1 MICISCGRTHRYIA
15 SSVDQGMHWLRQDEQ
30 TRLGICSF
38 CEDSVD
44 AWDQGARDVRDL
56 ASAKLKRERETDLPG
71 WLIKHAKLPSL
82 PHVLIEIYKELES
95 DTAGIER
102 IINLLESDP
111 GLTARALQL
120 GNSAYYGAAKQV
132 TRVEDAILRVGP
144 FDLWALLISTEV
156 KSLFFGIRP
165 DLMDMNRFWRH
176 SLFVACACRILSE
189 QRRVGSPGNLFIAGL
204 LHDIGKLLFLR
215 MIPIEY
221 GEVIQ
226 HLRGDEEGGDEGAD
240 LEEQL
245 LGVNHAQLGARLFR
259 AWQLPEELTALV
271 AAHHSRSMVPE
282 PVALLRLADSL
293 AHAHPERQ
301 PAGGESEPPTLPE
314 RELQPVLALFQQ
326 LTELV
331 L

>member
-1 MICISCGRTHRYIA
+1 
-15 SSVDQGMHWLRQDEQ
+15 MHWLRQDET

-38 CEDSVD
+38 CADSVA

-56 ASAKLKRERETDLPG
+56 ANARLKSERETDLPG

-102 IINLLESDP
+102 MIQLLETDP
-111 GLTARALQL
+111 GLATRALQL
-120 GNSAYYGAAKQV
+120 GNSAYYGAAKQI

-165 DLMDMNRFWRH
+165 DLMDMNSFWRH
-176 SLFVACACRILSE
+176 SLFTACACRILAE
-189 QRRVGSPGNLFIAGL
+189 QQRPGAAGDLFIAGL
-204 LHDIGKLLFLR
+204 IHDIGKLLFLQLT
-215 MIPIEY
+215 PIEY
-221 GEVIQ
+221 ADV
-226 HLRGDEEGGDEGAD
+226 LNRYTGGDDGAA
-240 LEEQL
+240 LEQEL
-245 LGVNHAQLGARLFR
+245 LGIDHAQLGARLFR
-259 AWQLPEELTALV
+259 VWRLPTQLVELTAG
-271 AAHHSRSMVPE
+271 HHTSAPLPE
-282 PVALLRLADSL
+282 RVALLRQANSL
-293 AHAHPERQ
+293 AHDYLDHNSSRDGPT
-301 PAGGESEPPTLPE
+301 PPDSVMRPIVT
-314 RELQPVLALFQQ
+314 LFQQ

>member
-15 SSVDQGMHWLRQDEQ
+15 SSVDQGMHWLRQDEA

-38 CEDSVD
+38 CADSVV

-56 ASAKLKRERETDLPG
+56 AAAKLKSERETDLPG

-95 DTAGIER
+95 QTAGIER
-102 IINLLESDP
+102 IIQLLETDP

-120 GNSAYYGAAKQV
+120 GNSAYYGSTKQI
-132 TRVEDAILRVGP
+132 TQVEDAILRVGP

-165 DLMDMNRFWRH
+165 DLLDMSSFWRH
-176 SLFVACACRILSE
+176 SLFTACACRILAE
-189 QRRVGSPGNLFIAGL
+189 QRRVGWAGDLFIAGL
-204 LHDIGKLLFLR
+204 IHDIGKLLFLQLT
-215 MIPIEY
+215 PIEY
-221 GEVIQ
+221 ADV
-226 HLRGDEEGGDEGAD
+226 LNRYSGGDEGAV
-240 LEEQL
+240 LEQEL
-245 LGVNHAQLGARLFR
+245 LGVDHAQLGAQLFNN
-259 AWQLPEELTALV
+259 WQLPPALVELTAG
-271 AAHHSRSMVPE
+271 HHTASASAEQVS
-282 PVALLRLADSL
+282 LLRQADRL
-293 AHAHPERQ
+293 AHDYLDHNTGHDK
-301 PAGGESEPPTLPE
+301 PAPPDSVMRPI
-314 RELQPVLALFQQ
+314 VALFQQ